1 MYNWSMTTINATTLR
16 NNLATA
22 LDEVKTSKKFML
34 VTNRG
39 EITSALVD
47 IDLFED
53 LLEASNEKYLDSV
66 KKAREDIK
74 KGRLFTH
81 EEVFGK
87 L

>member
-1 MYNWSMTTINATTLR
+1 MTTINATTLR
-16 NNLATA
+16 NNFASA
-22 LDEVKTSKKFML
+22 MEKITSSNDFML

-39 EITSALVD
+39 EVISALVD

-53 LLEASNEKYLDSV
+53 LLEVSNKEYLNSI
-66 KKAREDIK
+66 KKAREEIK
-74 KGRLFTH
+74 RGEVFTH